1 MLIIKTKKELR
12 NKLSKNV
19 QDLWKKKTMD
29 FLKGCTNVE
38 CMEKQFIFLK

>member
-19 QDLWKKKTMD
+19 QDLWKKKLWT
-29 FLKGCTNVE
+29 FLKDAQMLNVWRNN
-38 CMEKQFIFLK
+38 LSS